1 MENLFKEWFYYD
13 ESSPTFLRLKKTRV
27 KKNGNAIPWAAEGCV
42 AGVRT
47 GGRIDVRLFYKL
59 YKVHRVIYE
68 LMVGRIPDGFVV
80 DHVDGDFTNNKYG
93 NLRAVPQKI
102 NMRNTKKR
110 STNSSGKTGVF
121 RFIHKKSG
129 AYWRAFWVNLDTGKE
144 ERKDFSV
151 AKFTEDGAKL
161 LAENLR
167 DEKMLELNNLGANF
181 TERHG
186 K

>member
-13 ESSPTFLRLKKTRV
+13 ESSPTFIRWKKTRT
-27 KKNGNAIPWAAEGCV
+27 KKDGTIIPWAAKDCV

-47 GGRIDVRLFYKL
+47 GGRIEVRLFGRL
-59 YKVHRVIYE
+59 YKVHRIIYE
-68 LMVGRIPDGFVV
+68 LLVGEVPEGHVV
-80 DHVDGDFTNNKYG
+80 DHIDGDFRNNKLS
-93 NLRAVPQKI
+93 NLRSIPQKI
-102 NMRNTKKR
+102 NMRNTRMR
-110 STNSSGKTGVF
+110 STNTSGKTGVF

-151 AKFTEDGAKL
+151 VKFTEDGAKL

-167 DEKMLELNNLGANF
+167 DAKIIELNNLGANF